1 MTIVALKRLHLF
13 GLAEDRDGVLGDL
26 QDLGVV
32 HLEPA
37 RPVERRPTTG
47 EDPFAAMRDALAHL
61 LAVRRP
67 HHQVRDA
74 GAFDPVAVQ
83 RAALANRDRL
93 LELKDERDGLIHRIG
108 VLEPFGE
115 FTLPPDGALDG
126 RRLWFYSIPHY
137 QMRRLKDLDAPWAE
151 VGRDNRYV
159 RVVVISPTEPPSGPG
174 GVPVPRAHVGS
185 HALSALRRRLDQVEL
200 AIDDTQ
206 ADRES
211 LSRWCHLFARSLARL
226 EDRALLDQARGMAAV
241 DGPLVHLVGWVP
253 VDRAAAVERVAE
265 DRGLAVILRDPV
277 RGEEPPTLM
286 HNPDAVAGGQD
297 LVGFYSTPAYRDW
310 DPSAVVFV
318 SFALFFAMIVSDA
331 GYAAVFAIPLA
342 AVWGRMAASA
352 VGRRLRRLFA
362 WVLAAAAV
370 WGVLVG
376 SYFGLSPPPASLPA
390 RVAVIDLTD
399 YEAMMRLA
407 VLAGVGH
414 VAIANLLTAR
424 HRWPDRRAAAPLG
437 WVAMLLGGVSWW
449 LTGGVAFG
457 ATLAVAGAVAVLAFT
472 KPDAKPLDRLL
483 AGVIALAG
491 LPSAFG
497 DVLSYLRL
505 FALGLASASLAMAFN
520 DLARQAMAGVPGLGV
535 LLALLIL
542 VVGHGLNLAL
552 ALMSGVVHGLRLN
565 FIEFFRWSLS
575 GEGRPFRAFARKAAT
590 FKEGSA

>member
-37 RPVERRPTTG
+37 RPVDRRPTTG

-61 LAVRRP
+61 LAVRRR
-67 HHQVRDA
+67 HHQVHDA
-74 GAFDPVAVQ
+74 SAFDPMAVQ

-115 FTLPPDGALDG
+115 FTLPPEGALDG
-126 RRLWFYSIPHY
+126 HLLWFYSIPHY
-137 QMRRLKDLDAPWAE
+137 QLRRLTDLDLPWAE
-151 VGRDNRYV
+151 VGRDNRDV
-159 RVVVISPTEPPSGPG
+159 RVVVISATEPPTGPG

-185 HALSALRRRLDQVEL
+185 HPLSVLRRRLDEVEL

-206 ADRES
+206 AERES
-211 LSRWCHLFARSLARL
+211 LSRWCHLFARSLALL

-241 DGPLVHLVGWVP
+241 EGPLVHLVGWVP
-253 VDRAAAVERVAE
+253 ADRAEAVQAVAG
-265 DRGLAVILRDPV
+265 DHGLAVILRDPAPS
-277 RGEEPPTLM
+277 EQPPTLM
-286 HNPDAVAGGQD
+286 QNPDAVAGGQD

-331 GYAAVFAIPLA
+331 GYAALFAIPLA
-342 AVWGRMAASA
+342 GVWGRLGGSA

-376 SYFGLSPPPASLPA
+376 SYFGLSPPAASLPA
-390 RVAVIDLTD
+390 MAAVVDLTD
-399 YEAMMRLA
+399 YDAMMRLA

-424 HRWPDRRAAAPLG
+424 HRWPDLAAVAPLG
-437 WVAMLLGGVSWW
+437 WTAMLLGGVSWW
-449 LTGGVAFG
+449 LTGSVAVG
-457 ATLAVAGAVAVLAFT
+457 ATLLGIGALGVLAFT
-472 KPDAKPLDRLL
+472 RPEAKPLDRLL
-483 AGVIALAG
+483 AGLIALAG
-491 LPSAFG
+491 IPSAFG

-505 FALGLASASLAMAFN
+505 FALGLASASLAIAFN
-520 DLARQAMAGVPGLGV
+520 DLASQAMASVPGLGV

-542 VVGHGLNLAL
+542 IVGHGLNLAL